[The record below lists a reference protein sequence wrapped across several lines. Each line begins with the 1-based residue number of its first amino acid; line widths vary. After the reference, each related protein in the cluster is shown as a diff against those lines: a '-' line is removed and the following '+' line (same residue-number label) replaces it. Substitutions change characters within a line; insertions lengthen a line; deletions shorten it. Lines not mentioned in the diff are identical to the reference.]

1 MTRNRLQALNTSGE
15 TAPAFG
21 IAEVAD
27 AAEVT
32 EAGAAPFGEST
43 LVIRKPTG
51 TGRVV
56 AVGTAAIE
64 DERYGAVAT
73 GDVFVRFTGSDPTPG
88 DTLHAT
94 SGSWELSAGGSGTG
108 VTVAGD
114 VRDMGSYKIVR
125 VEIGGGSG
133 SGGGLTLGML
143 YENMAGQTYNE
154 DGDIIPGATARV
166 LPLVAGTAP
175 NSLTADLDAEF
186 VDVQLWDLAGF
197 AVGGES
203 CCTGGSDGAP
213 TGPRITFAAG
223 PDGIN
228 RFATGDTLAG
238 SALFSGTGGVPSE
251 LLTLTLQAINPTTG
265 ATTGSVITW
274 TNDGDTNLINNDD
287 GTWDTTAES
296 LSGIA
301 RGLCLVKITNG
312 STIHAGL
319 VLNSKDEWTPIT
331 NSRASGDPYFDGK
344 PEPPNLQAASDT
356 GGSSVDDITDDD
368 TPSFSVT
375 FSGATY
381 TPATDTH
388 GLLYAINQSTAA
400 VTVVTGTGTDFDSG
414 LTITKTIGSA
424 LADGFY
430 EFQFAIYNDRTGG
443 GYTYNT
449 WYSPP
454 SNPLRVQI
462 VADADAVE
470 TARYAHLCM
479 YTTIGGVV
487 YASPGRCRRPITAD
501 EITKLDA

>member
-1 MTRNRLQALNTSGE
+1 MQPVQLDKQ
-15 TAPAFG
+15 TAQRIGRA
-21 IAEVAD
+21 
-27 AAEVT
+27 
-32 EAGAAPFGEST
+32 T
-43 LVIRKPTG
+43 LVVEKLFPQ
-51 TGRVV
+51 
-56 AVGTAAIE
+56 
-64 DERYGAVAT
+64 
-73 GDVFVRFTGSDPTPG
+73 
-88 DTLHAT
+88 TLPPRR
-94 SGSWELSAGGSGTG
+94 GPRG
-108 VTVAGD
+108 
-114 VRDMGSYKIVR
+114 
-125 VEIGGGSG
+125 GGGSG
-133 SGGGLTLGML
+133 SGGSLTLGML

-154 DGDIIPGATARV
+154 DGDIIPGTTARV
-166 LPLVAGTAP
+166 LPMKAGTAP

-186 VDVQLWDLAGF
+186 VDVELWDLAGF
-197 AVGGES
+197 AVGGDG
-203 CCTGGSDGAP
+203 CCSGGSDGAP

-228 RFATGDTLAG
+228 RFATGDSLAG
-238 SALFSGTGGVPSE
+238 SAQFSGTGAVPSE
-251 LLTLTLQAINPTTG
+251 LLELTLQAINPTTG

-274 TNDGDTNLINNDD
+274 TNDGDTTLINNDA
-287 GTWDTTAES
+287 GTWNTTAQS

-301 RGLCLVKITNG
+301 RGLCLVKITHG
-312 STIHAGL
+312 ATLHPGL
-319 VLNSKDEWTPIT
+319 VLWADDEWDPTS
-331 NSRASGDPYFDGK
+331 NSNGVGQIYFDDK
-344 PEPPNLQAASDT
+344 PNAPNLQAASDT

-381 TPATDTH
+381 TPGADTH

-400 VTVVTGTGTDFDSG
+400 VTVVTGSGTDFDSG
-414 LTITKTIGSA
+414 LTITKTIGSS

-462 VADADAVE
+462 VADASAIE

-487 YASPGRCRRPITAD
+487 YASPGRCKRPITAD

>member
-1 MTRNRLQALNTSGE
+1 VNALTKDNNRGIYRQQELTRG
-15 TAPAFG
+15 
-21 IAEVAD
+21 
-27 AAEVT
+27 
-32 EAGAAPFGEST
+32 
-43 LVIRKPTG
+43 
-51 TGRVV
+51 VV
-56 AVGTAAIE
+56 L
-64 DERYGAVAT
+64 R
-73 GDVFVRFTGSDPTPG
+73 DP
-88 DTLHAT
+88 
-94 SGSWELSAGGSGTG
+94 
-108 VTVAGD
+108 
-114 VRDMGSYKIVR
+114 KK
-125 VEIGGGSG
+125 IGGGGGVG
-133 SGGGLTLGML
+133 SSLTLGML
-143 YENMAGQTYNE
+143 YDNLTGQTYNE

-166 LPLVAGTAP
+166 LPLIAGTAP

-186 VDVQLWDLAGF
+186 VNVQLWDLAGF

-228 RFATGDTLAG
+228 RFGTGDSLAG
-238 SALFSGTGGVPSE
+238 SAQFSGTGAVPGE
-251 LLTLTLQAINPTTG
+251 LLDLTLQAINPTTG

-274 TNDGDTNLINNDD
+274 TNDGASTLINNDD
-287 GTWDTTAES
+287 GTWDTTAQS
-296 LSGIA
+296 LSAIA

-312 STIHAGL
+312 STLHAAL
-319 VLNSKDEWTPIT
+319 VLWSDDEWDPIS
-331 NSRASGDPYFDGK
+331 NSNGIALEYFDDK

-375 FSGATY
+375 FSGASF
-381 TPATDTH
+381 TPSTSTH
-388 GLLYAINQSTAA
+388 GLLYAVNQSTAA
-400 VTVVTGTGTDFDSG
+400 VTVVTGSGTDFNSG

-430 EFQFAIYNDRTGG
+430 EFQFAIYHDLTGG

-470 TARYAHLCM
+470 TDRYAHLCM

-487 YASPGRCRRPITAD
+487 YASPGRCRRPITAE